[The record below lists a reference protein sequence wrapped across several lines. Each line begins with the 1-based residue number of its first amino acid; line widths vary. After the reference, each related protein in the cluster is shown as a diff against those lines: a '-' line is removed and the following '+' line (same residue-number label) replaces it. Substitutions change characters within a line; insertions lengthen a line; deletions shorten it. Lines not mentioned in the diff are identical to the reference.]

1 MTEITFEYWN
11 KLAAQTITISSLLAG
26 FTIAVIA
33 NFLVSETKTRLKNNI
48 MAASTLAASFF
59 LITVFTMTKLL
70 MMTTDGYPIKVVDND
85 LLLPR
90 IIGVISFLFGVIS
103 LLTMVSMAGW
113 TKSRKMGIFTTTVG
127 ILTFLIIIMMLT

>member
-1 MTEITFEYWN
+1 MTELTFEYWN
-11 KLAAQTITISSLLAG
+11 KLADQTITISSLLGG
-26 FTIAVIA
+26 FSIAVIA
-33 NFLVSETKTRLKNNI
+33 NFLVSETKTRSKNNI

-59 LITVFTMTKLL
+59 LITVFSMTKLL
-70 MMTTDGYPIKVVDND
+70 MMTTDGYPNKVVDND

-90 IIGVISFLFGVIS
+90 IIGVIAFLFGVIS

-127 ILTFLIIIMMLT
+127 ILTFLIITMMLS